1 MGISVNEEYLEE
13 RECVYKGR
21 KYIVRD
27 NGAVMR
33 LSNSTGRKTKNDD
46 TWTFGAKDDAGYLK
60 IGGIRVHLIV
70 AAAYLG
76 EKPDPALVVDHKDTI
91 KVNNRP
97 SNLHY
102 VTRFEN
108 LVENPLTRKKLE
120 HAVGLPIEK
129 ILENLEVLHGLRL
142 PQNLTWVTNV
152 SQEEANEI
160 RLKMEHTASL
170 PVDSSKGSPS
180 YTDYAIQAD
189 EWFPKGFF
197 PCCPQHEDSSLQEY
211 ADNLSKGATIF
222 HHQYRDYA
230 VVDFGIS
237 ADGKTLAVK
246 CMDYESVK
254 QNILITINYSDKRW
268 FIHKC
273 DRFFSEEGLEKYYT
287 IALGQ
292 EWKGG
297 NVIDDY
303 C

>member
-13 RECVYKGR
+13 RECIYKGR
-21 KYIVRD
+21 KYLVRD

-33 LSNSTGRKTKNDD
+33 LSNPTGRKTKNDD
-46 TWTFGAKDDAGYLK
+46 TWTFGAKDDAGYLT

-142 PQNLTWVTNV
+142 PRNLTWVTNV
-152 SQEEANEI
+152 SQAEANVI

-170 PVDSSKGSPS
+170 PVDSSKERHS
-180 YTDYAIQAD
+180 YTGYAIQAD
-189 EWFPKGFF
+189 GWFPKGSF
-197 PCCPQHEDSSLQEY
+197 PYYPQHEDSSLQEY
-211 ADNLSKGATIF
+211 ADKLSKGATIF
-222 HHQYRDYA
+222 HHQYRDYT

-254 QNILITINYSDKRW
+254 QNILITINYSDKRC

>member
-13 RECVYKGR
+13 RECIYKGR
-21 KYIVRD
+21 KYLVRD

-33 LSNSTGRKTKNDD
+33 LSNPTGRKTKNDD
-46 TWTFGAKDDAGYLK
+46 TWTFGAKDNAGYLT

-129 ILENLEVLHGLRL
+129 ILENLEVLHGLKL
-142 PQNLTWVTNV
+142 PPNLTWVKTV
-152 SQEEANEI
+152 SQEEANAM
-160 RLKMEHTASL
+160 RMKMECKASI
-170 PVDSSKGSPS
+170 PVDFSKGSRS

-189 EWFPKGFF
+189 GWFPRGFF
-197 PCCPQHEDSSLQEY
+197 PCCPQHENSSLQEY

-222 HHQYRDYA
+222 YHQYRDYT

-254 QNILITINYSDKRW
+254 QNILISINYSDKRW

-273 DRFFSEEGLEKYYT
+273 DSFFSEEGLEKYYT

-297 NVIDDY
+297 NVMDDY